1 MIFCFSAEEEKQVP
15 SPNRLGFW
23 CRTLEK
29 CLHPKLKRKTERW
42 LDSPNSS
49 SCGVKRKCHHSSS
62 QCVNIYHHLIKD
74 DYLDL
79 KGV

>member
-1 MIFCFSAEEEKQVP
+1 MP
-15 SPNRLGFW
+15 SPDLGFGAGHW
-23 CRTLEK
+23 KSVCIQ
-29 CLHPKLKRKTERW
+29 KLKRKTERW

-49 SCGVKRKCHHSSS
+49 SCGVKRKCHHNCS